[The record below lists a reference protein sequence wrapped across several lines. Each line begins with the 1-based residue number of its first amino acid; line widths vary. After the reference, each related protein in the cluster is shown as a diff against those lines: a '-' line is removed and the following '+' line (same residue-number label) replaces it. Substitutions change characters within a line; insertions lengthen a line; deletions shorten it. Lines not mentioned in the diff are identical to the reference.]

1 MVPAAQSGHRHSSGV
16 TADHPPPPAAAAPS
30 GAPAGSPARTAALVT
45 AAYAL
50 AMAAW
55 LLLPWTA
62 STRSVGGAIV
72 LVGVATTRVVVAVV
86 LLRVLRLSRVSGLL
100 ARPAPR
106 TLRLAV
112 PLLVLPVLPAVL
124 GPGLAAAPAWRFAV
138 AGVLT
143 ATVAFGEEV
152 VFRGVVLR
160 VLLRR
165 GVRTAVLGSSACF
178 GAMHVVN
185 LLAGDHPVTVVAQ
198 VLMAAGLG
206 VAFAAVTLATGSL
219 WPALAVHLLTDLAN
233 AVQAA
238 VPHVPTLLAI
248 TSTAGVHAS
257 VDGLGPD
264 LWASALVNVALG
276 ALAAGYGLLLVR
288 RGAGRVAAVRA
299 EHGP

>member
-1 MVPAAQSGHRHSSGV
+1 MPG
-16 TADHPPPPAAAAPS
+16 
-30 GAPAGSPARTAALVT
+30 RTALLVT
-45 AAYAL
+45 VAYTL

-62 STRSVGGAIV
+62 STRSAAGWVV
-72 LVGVATTRVVVAVV
+72 LVGVATTRVVVALV
-86 LLRVLRLSRVSGLL
+86 LLRVLRLSRASGLA

-106 TLRLAV
+106 TLRFAV
-112 PLLVLPVLPAVL
+112 PLLVLPALPALL
-124 GPGLAAAPAWRFAV
+124 GPGLADAPAWRFVV
-138 AGVLT
+138 AGLLT

-185 LLAGDHPVTVVAQ
+185 LLAGDHPVTVAGQ
-198 VLMAAGLG
+198 VVMAAGLG

-233 AVQAA
+233 TVQAA
-238 VPHVPTLLAI
+238 VPQVPTVLVA
-248 TSTAGVHAS
+248 TPAAGVHAA
-257 VDGLGPD
+257 VGGPGAD

-288 RGAGRVAAVRA
+288 RGVGHLAALRA
-299 EHGP
+299 EHGR